1 MHFAAIGRVPGDPI
15 LGLMESYAKDT
26 NPQKFDLGVG
36 VYKDA
41 QGLTPILQAVKRAEQ
56 RLVDQQTTK
65 TYIGGHGDP
74 AFGRL
79 ISELVLG
86 ADSALLKAQR
96 AGATQTPGGTG
107 ALRLSADF
115 IAHCLPGRGV
125 WLSNPTWP
133 IHETIFAKAGL
144 KVSHYP
150 YVGSDNR
157 LDVPAMLAT
166 LATVPEG
173 DVVLLHACCHNPTGF
188 DLSQD
193 DWRQVLQIVR
203 ERQLLP
209 LIDFAYQG
217 FGDGLEQDAWAVR
230 LFADELPEVLITSSC
245 SKNFGLYSDRV
256 GALIVC
262 ANDAEKLLDVRSQLA
277 FIARNLWSTPPDHGA
292 AVVATILGDREL
304 KQLWSSEVEGMR
316 LRIAQLRSG
325 LVEALAPHG
334 LSERFAHVG
343 VQRGMFSYTG
353 LSAEQVKQL
362 REKHS
367 VYMVSSGR
375 ANVAGI
381 DETRLGLLAD
391 AIAHVC
397 KP

>member
-1 MHFAAIGRVPGDPI
+1 MHFADIGRVPGDPI
-15 LGLMESYAKDT
+15 LGLMESYAKDA

-56 RLVDQQTTK
+56 RLVEQQTTK

-79 ISELVLG
+79 VSELVLG
-86 ADSALLKAQR
+86 AGSALLKAQR

-115 IAHCLPGRGV
+115 IAHSLPGRGV

-203 ERQLLP
+203 ERHLLP

-256 GALIVC
+256 GADRVRQRCREAAGC
-262 ANDAEKLLDVRSQLA
+262 AQPTGVYRAQPVVDTAGS
-277 FIARNLWSTPPDHGA
+277 WSC
-292 AVVATILGDREL
+292 
-304 KQLWSSEVEGMR
+304 
-316 LRIAQLRSG
+316 
-325 LVEALAPHG
+325 
-334 LSERFAHVG
+334 
-343 VQRGMFSYTG
+343 RGRDYP
-353 LSAEQVKQL
+353 
-362 REKHS
+362 RRH
-367 VYMVSSGR
+367 
-375 ANVAGI
+375 
-381 DETRLGLLAD
+381 
-391 AIAHVC
+391 
-397 KP
+397 

>member
-1 MHFAAIGRVPGDPI
+1 MHFADIGRVPGDPI
-15 LGLMESYAKDT
+15 LGLMESYAKDA
-26 NPQKFDLGVG
+26 NPHKFDLGVG

-41 QGLTPILQAVKRAEQ
+41 QGLTPILQAVKRAGQ
-56 RLVDQQTTK
+56 RLVEQQTTK

-79 ISELVLG
+79 VSELVLG
-86 ADSALLKAQR
+86 AGSALLKAQR

-115 IAHCLPGRGV
+115 IAHSLPGRGV

-193 DWRQVLQIVR
+193 DWHRVLDVVR
-203 ERQLLP
+203 RRELLP

-230 LFADELPEVLITSSC
+230 LFARELPELLITSSC
-245 SKNFGLYSDRV
+245 SKNFGLYRDRT

-262 ANDAEKLLDVRSQLA
+262 AGSADKLLDIRSQLA
-277 FIARNLWSTPPDHGA
+277 FLARNLWSTPPDHGA
-292 AVVATILGDREL
+292 AVVATILGDPEL
-304 KQLWSSEVEGMR
+304 KSLWADEVEAMR

-325 LVEALAPHG
+325 LVEALGPHG
-334 LSERFAHVG
+334 LGERFAHIG

-353 LSAEQVKQL
+353 LNAEQVKRL
-362 REKHS
+362 REEHS

-381 DETRLGLLAD
+381 DATG
-391 AIAHVC
+391 HC
-397 KP
+397 